1 MTLLQAL
8 IIGLLGW
15 MSSIYSPVLVGGLG
29 GWYTLGRPLVSGMVI
44 GLILGDVQTGIILG
58 AAIQSLYIGLVTP
71 GGSMP
76 SDVNFAAWIG
86 IPLALVAG
94 AGTEYA
100 LAISV
105 PLSLLGVA
113 AVYTTVAINLYFVHR
128 QDALIDAGKLKKAIN
143 IPVVGQITNFVIRF
157 FPIFLINYFGAD
169 FATKMINIMPE
180 WLTNI
185 LQMFAPMLP
194 LIGFTLLLKMIVK
207 KKFDLIYFVFGFF
220 LVAVMNLDMISIVI
234 LGVLLAYVL
243 YKANINNKEV
253 SL

>member
-1 MTLLQAL
+1 MTLFQAL

-44 GLILGDVQTGIILG
+44 GLILGDVKTGIILG

-105 PLSLLGVA
+105 PLSVLGVA
-113 AVYTTVAINLYFVHR
+113 AAYATVSVNLYFVHK
-128 QDALIDAGKLKKAIN
+128 QDALIEAGELEKAIN
-143 IPVVGQITNFVIRF
+143 IPIIGQITNFVARF
-157 FPIFLINYFGAD
+157 SLIFLINYFGAD
-169 FATKMINIMPE
+169 FATNIINVMPE
-180 WLTNI
+180 WLSTI

-207 KKFDLIYFVFGFF
+207 KKLDLIFFVFGFF
-220 LVAVMNLDMISIVI
+220 LVAVMKLDMISIVI
-234 LGVLLAYVL
+234 LGALLAYVL
-243 YKANINNKEV
+243 YKSNNKEV